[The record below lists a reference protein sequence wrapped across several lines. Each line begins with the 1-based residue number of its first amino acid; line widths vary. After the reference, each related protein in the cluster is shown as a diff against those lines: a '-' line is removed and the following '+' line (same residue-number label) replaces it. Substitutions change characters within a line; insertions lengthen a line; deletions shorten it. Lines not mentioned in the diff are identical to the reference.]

1 MAFGDDSY
9 VQDQLSKFPPC
20 AYSLIGK
27 CMLWPTWVLVA
38 MPTFYCS
45 SVYFQVCSAVR
56 LTLSFCLAGRQC
68 ACQTGWSLIGDL
80 ARYQDPSFLLVS
92 PSAIVHGQKAGR
104 RGGLRHHG
112 GGMVQVR
119 QRAHHLAQTIR
130 AAAVVLPP
138 LGGEHVRSG
147 GDAAGGGGQ
156 NSVGA
161 VQRGDRHSFAG
172 EGRAAT
178 GHRRLHPARTGGGG
192 STGARRCAP
201 DRRRGCPGLITQIAA
216 HSKSRRRTRQ
226 DSCTYAGMF

>member
-1 MAFGDDSY
+1 MHVVADVGFGCHANFLL
-9 VQDQLSKFPPC
+9 QLCLFPSLLSC
-20 AYSLIGK
+20 AAYFILLPRRPSMRLPN
-27 CMLWPTWVLVA
+27 WLV
-38 MPTFYCS
+38 S
-45 SVYFQVCSAVR
+45 N
-56 LTLSFCLAGRQC
+56 
-68 ACQTGWSLIGDL
+68 GDL